1 MKKTIVIFLTAFVL
15 YSCAK
20 KMTPATSSPITTTK
34 ASSEVKADNPAG
46 PVPPPMATIEPTIPA
61 TLEEAKPI
69 VDPSEKKETKQV
81 MAGKE
86 TFNAKCGR
94 CHDLKTPETY
104 TATKWVKI
112 IDWMA
117 PKAKLDA
124 SEKENVLAYVSFYAK
139 A

>member
-1 MKKTIVIFLTAFVL
+1 MKKTIVIFLTAFML

-20 KMTPATSSPITTTK
+20 RMTPATTSPVTTSK
-34 ASSEVKADNPAG
+34 ASSEVKADNLPA
-46 PVPPPMATIEPTIPA
+46 PAPPPMATAEPTIPA
-61 TLEEAKPI
+61 TLEETKPI
-69 VDPSEKKETKQV
+69 IDPSEKKETKQV
-81 MAGKE
+81 VAGKE

-104 TATKWVKI
+104 TAAKWVKI

-117 PKAKLDA
+117 PKAKLDE